1 MPALADASLTGAQ
14 RRVLDRFVD
23 ELRTLLGDDL
33 AAVWLFGSRAR
44 GEAAGMESDVDL
56 LVLAEDASWGGKERI
71 HDTLTRVAGELELA
85 AVAWDFSVHIQ
96 TPQWLKGRRAIRSF
110 FIGEVDRD
118 KVVLH
123 GDL

>member
-1 MPALADASLTGAQ
+1 MPVLADASLTSDQ
-14 RRVLDRFVD
+14 RRVLERFVG
-23 ELRTLLGDDL
+23 ELRARLGDDL

-44 GEAAGMESDVDL
+44 GEATGMESDVDL
-56 LVLAEDASWGGKERI
+56 LVLAEDASWDAKERI
-71 HDTLTRVAGELELA
+71 HDTLTRVADELDLA
-85 AVAWDFSVHIQ
+85 AVAWDFSVHIH
-96 TPQWLKGRRAIRSF
+96 TPQWLNGRRAIRSF

>member
-1 MPALADASLTGAQ
+1 VGKSAFTTRSL
-14 RRVLDRFVD
+14 
-23 ELRTLLGDDL
+23 E
-33 AAVWLFGSRAR
+33 WLVSWSSR
-44 GEAAGMESDVDL
+44 
-56 LVLAEDASWGGKERI
+56 
-71 HDTLTRVAGELELA
+71 